1 MMARYAVDDNL
12 LSALIKQESGGNN
25 NAVSS
30 VGARGVTQVM
40 PKTARD
46 PGFGVKPMRN
56 NSEEEYRRFGRDY
69 LGAMLDRY
77 DGDLNKA
84 LAAYNAGPG
93 TVDKAGGVPNI
104 PETQNYVKNI
114 LKTLNPIGEASA
126 SERPYAPKPLL
137 SREQFNAMKAQSSPK
152 KLLSREEFY
161 AARGIKP
168 EQPGIMERAG
178 KNLPQDLTNIGEGII
193 NIGAHPIESAK
204 NLAAVARGGM
214 QSALPDEAAQYLID
228 KGITPE
234 SRPQFEAFAEP
245 LVNTVLHPVESF
257 ANAPASTILNVA
269 GLASAGTG
277 LTKAAL
283 GKATANA
290 AQADIANVARQNA
303 LNSPKRAVLEAGQKA
318 GFVVPKSEVAPS
330 FINNRLEGVAGKAA
344 LNQESILRNQAATTA
359 QARKAIGIAD
369 DVPITGNV
377 IDKAIKAQYKP
388 YEDIAALPTR
398 ASQARGYSVNTHTQT
413 NSGALL
419 EELKQARHDSQ
430 AWYKTAE
437 MQGGNPEMVAK
448 AKALSNRAKA
458 IELEFEN
465 RAIAAGK
472 PELVP
477 QLREARTN
485 IAKIY
490 SVDKAR
496 NVATGEIDPR
506 VIGAQ
511 YDKAPKKI
519 TGELKQIG
527 EFQQAFPK
535 YAKAGEG
542 AQTPGVSKIEA
553 VTSIGGGMGGAA
565 LGGPLGGFVGA
576 MLPLASTPVRSM
588 LLSKWYQNKL
598 LDAMTKNP
606 SKIKTFMNKSTNKT
620 VSKNALI
627 GLIASDKE
635 QR

>member
-1 MMARYAVDDNL
+1 MARYAVDDNL
-12 LSALIKQESGGNN
+12 LAALIKQESGGNN
-25 NAVSS
+25 NAVSP

-40 PKTARD
+40 PETARD

-114 LKTLNPIGEASA
+114 VKTLNPIGEASA
-126 SERPYAPKPLL
+126 SERPYTPKPLL
-137 SREQFNAMKAQSSPK
+137 SREQFNAMKSQAAPK

-161 AARGIKP
+161 AAKQ
-168 EQPGIMERAG
+168 QPGIMERAG
-178 KNLPQDLTNIGEGII
+178 KNLPQDLTNIGQGVIDTI
-193 NIGAHPIESAK
+193 SHPIQAASG
-204 NLAAVARGGM
+204 LAAVARGGM

-245 LVNTVLHPVESF
+245 IVNTVLHPVESF

-269 GLASAGTG
+269 GLASVGTG
-277 LTKAAL
+277 LTKSAI
-283 GKATANA
+283 GKSTTNA
-290 AQADIANVARQNA
+290 AAKDVASVARQNA
-303 LNSPKRAVLEAGQKA
+303 LNAPKRAVLEAGQKA

-344 LNQESILRNQAATTA
+344 LNQESILRNQTATTA

-458 IELEFEN
+458 IEIEFEN

-496 NVATGEIDPR
+496 NVATGDIDPR
-506 VIGAQ
+506 IIGAQ
-511 YDKAPKKI
+511 LDKAPKKI
-519 TGELKQIG
+519 TGELKQVG

-535 YAKAGEG
+535 YAKSGEN

-598 LDAMTKNP
+598 LDAMTRNP
-606 SKIKTFMNKSTNKT
+606 SKIKSFMNKATNKT
-620 VSKNALI
+620 VNKNALI